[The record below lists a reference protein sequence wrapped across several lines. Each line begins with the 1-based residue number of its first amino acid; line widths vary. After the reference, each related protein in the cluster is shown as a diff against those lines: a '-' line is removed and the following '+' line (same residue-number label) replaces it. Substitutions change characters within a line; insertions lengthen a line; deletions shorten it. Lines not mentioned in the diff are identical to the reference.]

1 MLPMPEVIVAC
12 ILISTWCDQQG
23 LAVRERPT
31 VDHLPVEVNRH
42 GSWRRRRAA
51 RALIGGCPNTHPPSN
66 KVGRRI
72 DSVPAIQSTAR
83 LAGGHCFRR
92 SHRQL
97 QDLAQCAQI
106 RITWPTVICLPEIDA
121 RLADTDLLGNFSDR
135 QATLNAGVPQITRQT
150 WFTRQA
156 SDSFS
161 IKRKARGTYCSL
173 LKKSTG
179 PGNVAKSR
187 RSNHCYLRPGTSF

>member
-1 MLPMPEVIVAC
+1 MVPGIGVVQHEL
-12 ILISTWCDQQG
+12 S
-23 LAVRERPT
+23 LA
-31 VDHLPVEVNRH
+31 
-42 GSWRRRRAA
+42 
-51 RALIGGCPNTHPPSN
+51 GCANTHPPSN
-66 KVGRRI
+66 KAGRRI
-72 DSVPAIQSTAR
+72 DSVPAIRSTAR

-156 SDSFS
+156 SNSFS
-161 IKRKARGTYCSL
+161 IKRKAPGTYCCL
-173 LKKSTG
+173 QKKSTG
-179 PGNVAKSR
+179 PGNR
-187 RSNHCYLRPGTSF
+187 RTISKEQPLLFEARDLILRRLAHRHLHWPGDDLSNDRVTIRISKIPEYEAPLTM